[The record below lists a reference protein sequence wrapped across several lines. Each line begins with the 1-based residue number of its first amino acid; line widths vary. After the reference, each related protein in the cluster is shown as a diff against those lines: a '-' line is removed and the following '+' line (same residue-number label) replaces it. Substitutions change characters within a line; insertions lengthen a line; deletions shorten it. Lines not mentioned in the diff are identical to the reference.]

1 MKREEGVN
9 SMNKLWYVKMI
20 LSVSELVVY
29 YCTEGTNT
37 SNVLVWVMK
46 HMQLII
52 FQNLKDTTQ
61 QLRGLAAIPE
71 DQCST
76 SSTHT
81 PAHNYCHSFNSG
93 FRKSSSEKWPLLLK
107 QIKISFCGFL
117 VIQKPVWFYANT

>member
-52 FQNLKDTTQ
+52 FQNLKDTAQ

-81 PAHNYCHSFNSG
+81 PAHNYLS
-93 FRKSSSEKWPLLLK
+93 LL
-107 QIKISFCGFL
+107 
-117 VIQKPVWFYANT
+117 